1 MVMQDLEQLLL
12 DIKFGDLALD
22 VAAEMCQ
29 IIVYGEK
36 VGYIFRPSHDSP
48 GSYSAKDPS
57 QYHGIYIN
65 GTELTEQLLVRGGLL
80 EKTDY
85 VDGDS
90 VPQVILRPTQKAMR
104 FYEGLRQAEF
114 LDENGLLK
122 T

>member
-1 MVMQDLEQLLL
+1 MVMKELEQVLATVT
-12 DIKFGDLALD
+12 FGDMAQIITK
-22 VAAEMCQ
+22 EMCE
-29 IIVYGEK
+29 IIVNGKK
-36 VGYIFRPSHDSP
+36 VDYIFRPSHDSP
-48 GSYSAKDPS
+48 GSYTARVPGGE
-57 QYHGIYIN
+57 YLVVN
-65 GTELTEQLLVRGGLL
+65 GNDLTEQLLVRGGLL

-104 FYEGLRQAEF
+104 FYEGLRQAKF